1 MLPRTELD
9 CNAASA
15 SKLKTPRKINGM
27 DFDGTTDINLP
38 LIGIGQ
44 TWQDVSALRL
54 DGVTYT
60 NTSSRTRTVFLAVAD
75 KGFQLRN
82 SMWVMK
88 YSTSG
93 EGAEPDEVYFSLPIP
108 PGATYRYKNKPQYS
122 YVFRELK

>member
-1 MLPRTELD
+1 MNFYNYGAIFNFIDSQNGNVVARVTQNGID

-60 NTSSRTRTVFLAVAD
+60 NTSSRTRTVFFGGGRQGVPATEFHV
-75 KGFQLRN
+75 G
-82 SMWVMK
+82 
-88 YSTSG
+88 
-93 EGAEPDEVYFSLPIP
+93 DEIFALW
-108 PGATYRYKNKPQYS
+108 GGGG
-122 YVFRELK
+122 